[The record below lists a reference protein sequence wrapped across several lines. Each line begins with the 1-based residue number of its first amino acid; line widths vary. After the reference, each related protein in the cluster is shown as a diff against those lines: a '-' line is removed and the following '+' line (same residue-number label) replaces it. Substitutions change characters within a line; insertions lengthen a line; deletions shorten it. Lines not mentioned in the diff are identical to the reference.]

1 MIKESF
7 NQLANYDQI
16 VESLLKEIPQTIALM
31 ILDNEG
37 NLIRHNVSK
46 SFENKIDST
55 ELEFYSKLI
64 GLRYK
69 IVDFHKIL
77 NGLEITINV
86 FKNNC
91 LFVTSLNSNY
101 TIAILTEKA
110 DVEKTRKIIF
120 KIKKEY
126 NVYY

>member
-1 MIKESF
+1 
-7 NQLANYDQI
+7 
-16 VESLLKEIPQTIALM
+16 M

-37 NLIRHNVSK
+37 NLIKNSVSK
-46 SFENKIDST
+46 SFENKIDPT

-69 IVDFHKIL
+69 IVEFHKIL
-77 NGLEITINV
+77 NGLEVTINV

-91 LFVTSLNSNY
+91 LFVTSLNSSY

-120 KIKKEY
+120 KIKKEC
-126 NVYY
+126 NVY